1 MSQPEVHPIG
11 EPGGRH
17 GTFRRHPYG
26 MTFNIAAVPDEK
38 DSSIDIE
45 FGIDTEDHQWFVL
58 VKFHDPDL
66 SDDLFK
72 TSDERCALMWFGH
85 TCYMMQA
92 NAERV
97 ATIETQVVE
106 VPTQLVQILSQL
118 QQQQPHNH
126 NHNRNEPVNDN
137 PVLTGQYL

>member
-1 MSQPEVHPIG
+1 
-11 EPGGRH
+11 
-17 GTFRRHPYG
+17 
-26 MTFNIAAVPDEK
+26 MTFTVASVPGET

-45 FGIDTEDHQWFVL
+45 YGIDTEDHQWFVH
-58 VKFHDPDL
+58 VKFHDPEL

-92 NAERV
+92 NAEGF
-97 ATIETQVVE
+97 AAANTQVVE

-126 NHNRNEPVNDN
+126 NHNHNEPISENA
-137 PVLTGQYL
+137 VLTGQYL